1 MIWHS
6 STVNEVLSE
15 LSVDAE
21 SGLSNGVAD
30 NRLQTY
36 GKNIIS
42 SIEAPSFLKHFFN
55 QLNNKVVYLLAVISV
70 ISFIVSL
77 IYDEKDIYSP
87 LLIIAIVIINALV
100 SAYHLYRC
108 DHAVDALRTA
118 THPMA
123 TVIRDG
129 IQREIPSEE
138 LVPGDIILLK
148 EGDYITADARIIE
161 ENGFRCNETI
171 LTDDLIPVEKRAD
184 ITVEDITHIAG
195 RTNMVFS
202 GCSVAHGT
210 AKAVVVETGLST
222 EIGRNSAIIQQT
234 GFEEPPIKESLNL
247 LGKHINIAV
256 LVICI
261 ITFAITFFQN
271 ISSGNFAY
279 TTTQAFLNA
288 VALGVATM
296 PESLPAISTIVIAL
310 GIQRIVRDNIIIK
323 KISALEVLGK
333 TSVICADKTGILTKN
348 HMNLECIF
356 DGERTVELE
365 NDEMPE
371 KTAMVLRLATACS
384 TLDSDYTER
393 AIEDACIKYNGVSKT
408 DIENVYPRLTTI
420 PFDSVRKTMTSI
432 NMING
437 HPIAIVKGAPE
448 IIMEKCVGFD
458 VEVLRRANEY
468 FTNQSLRVLCIAIK
482 RLDEIPANPNPDE
495 IEKELTFVGLLGLN
509 DPPRA
514 EAIEGIKMCEAA
526 GITTIMITGDNVLT
540 AKAVA
545 RRIGILKDGT
555 EAITGDE
562 LNLMSD
568 EELHANIRKYSVY
581 ARISP
586 SDKLRIIKAW
596 QDSGEIVTITGNS
609 IDDADALTLADI
621 GCAVGK
627 QGTDVAK
634 GNADIIISNN
644 NFISIV
650 NALRESRGFFENIK
664 KSVTYLLSCN
674 LGEIIAYIT
683 GLLVF
688 GFPPLAAVQLL
699 WINLLTDCAPT
710 IALTMEKSESQVMK
724 RRPITLSGKIFD
736 GRSFVKMIVQSLVIA
751 AVTLIAYSYGISA
764 GNSTAM
770 TMAFLTLSV
779 SQIFHSYNIK
789 TTRSVIFTDFKS
801 NEFMTMTT
809 ILTLFISIFLS
820 LTPAGAVFGL
830 VALKASQFFTCIAL
844 AFIIIPI
851 CEIIKLIEKKLEK

>member
-6 STVNEVLSE
+6 STVNEVLNE
-15 LSVDAE
+15 LSVDAQN
-21 SGLSNGVAD
+21 GLSNGVAD
-30 NRLQTY
+30 ERLQNY

-42 SIEAPSFLKHFFN
+42 NIESPSYLKRFLE
-55 QLNNKVVYLLAVISV
+55 QLNNKVVYLLTVVAV
-70 ISFIVSL
+70 ISFIVSF
-77 IYDEKDIYSP
+77 IYDQKDFYSP

-108 DHAVDALRTA
+108 DHALDTLRTA
-118 THPMA
+118 THPTA

-129 IQREIPSEE
+129 IEKQIPSEE

-161 ENGFRCNETI
+161 ENGFRCNETV
-171 LTDDLIPVEKRAD
+171 LTDDMIPVEKRAD
-184 ITVEDITHIAG
+184 ITVEDITPVSG
-195 RTNMVFS
+195 RSNMVFS

-222 EIGRNSAIIQQT
+222 EVGRNSAIIQQT
-234 GFEEPPIKESLNL
+234 GIEEPPIKETLNST
-247 LGKHINIAV
+247 GNFVNIAI
-256 LVICI
+256 LIICI

-333 TSVICADKTGILTKN
+333 TGVICADKTGILTKN

-356 DGERTVELE
+356 DGERTVQLGS
-365 NDEMPE
+365 DEMPE

-393 AIEDACIKYNGVSKT
+393 AIEEACIQYNGVSQI

-420 PFDSVRKTMTSI
+420 PFDSIRKTMTSV

-448 IIMEKCVGFD
+448 IVMEKCVGVD
-458 VEVLRRANEY
+458 IEHLRRENEY

-495 IEKELTFVGLLGLN
+495 IEKDLTFVGLLGLN
-509 DPPRA
+509 DPPRV
-514 EAIEGIKMCEAA
+514 EAIEGISMCDAA
-526 GITTIMITGDNVLT
+526 GITTVMITGDNLLT

-562 LNLMSD
+562 LNAMSD
-568 EELHANIRKYSVY
+568 EELLANIRKYSVY
-581 ARISP
+581 ARITP
-586 SDKLRIIKAW
+586 ADKLRIIKAW

-609 IDDADALTLADI
+609 IEDADALSLADI

-683 GLLVF
+683 GLLIF
-688 GFPPLAAVQLL
+688 GMPPLAAVQLL

-710 IALTMEKSESQVMK
+710 IALTMERSEPQVMK
-724 RRPITLSGKIFD
+724 RRPIALSGRIFD
-736 GRSFVKMIVQSLVIA
+736 WRSLCKMLIQALVIA
-751 AVTLIAYSYGISA
+751 LVTLIAYSSGIKL

-779 SQIFHSYNIK
+779 SQIFHAYNIK

-801 NEFMTMTT
+801 NELMTMSTV
-809 ILTLFISIFLS
+809 LTMFISIFLS
-820 LTPAGAVFGL
+820 ITPAGAVFGL
-830 VALKASQFFTCIAL
+830 TALKASQFFACIAL
-844 AFIIIPI
+844 AFIIIPV
-851 CEIIKLIEKKLEK
+851 CEIIKLIEKHFEN

>member
-6 STVNEVLSE
+6 STVNEVLNE

-30 NRLQTY
+30 ERLELY

-42 SIEAPSFLKHFFN
+42 NIEAPSFLKRFFE
-55 QLNNKVVYLLAVISV
+55 QLNNKVVYLLAVVAV
-70 ISFIVSL
+70 ISFVVSL
-77 IYDEKDIYSP
+77 IYDQKDFYSP
-87 LLIIAIVIINALV
+87 LLILAIVIINALV

-108 DHAVDALRTA
+108 DHALDALRTA
-118 THPMA
+118 THPTA
-123 TVIRDG
+123 SVIRDG
-129 IQREIPSEE
+129 IEKQIPSEE
-138 LVPGDIILLK
+138 LVPGDIIILK

-161 ENGFRCNETI
+161 ENGFRCNETM
-171 LTDDLIPVEKRAD
+171 LTEDMIPVEKRAD
-184 ITVEDITHIAG
+184 ITVEDITAVSQ

-202 GCSVAHGT
+202 GCSVVHGT

-222 EIGRNSAIIQQT
+222 EIGRSSAIIQQT
-234 GFEEPPIKESLNL
+234 GIEEPPVKEALDST
-247 LGKHINIAV
+247 GKFVNIAV
-256 LVICI
+256 LIICI
-261 ITFAITFFQN
+261 LTFAITFFQN
-271 ISSGNFAY
+271 ISSGQFAY

-333 TSVICADKTGILTKN
+333 TGVICADKTGILTKN

-356 DGERTVELE
+356 DGERTVELGV
-365 NDEMPE
+365 DEMPE

-393 AIEDACIKYNGVSKT
+393 AIEDACVKYNGVSQT
-408 DIENVYPRLTTI
+408 DIENIYPRLTTI
-420 PFDSVRKTMTSI
+420 PFDSVRKTMTSV

-448 IIMEKCVGFD
+448 IIIEKCVGVD
-458 VEVLRRANEY
+458 VELLHRANEY

-514 EAIEGIKMCEAA
+514 EAIEGIKACNAA
-526 GITTIMITGDNVLT
+526 GITTVMMTGDNILT

-562 LNLMSD
+562 LNAMSD
-568 EELHANIRKYSVY
+568 DELLANIKKYTVY

-586 SDKLRIIKAW
+586 ADKLRIIKAW

-609 IDDADALTLADI
+609 IEDADALSLADI

-674 LGEIIAYIT
+674 LGEIIAYLT

-710 IALTMEKSESQVMK
+710 IALTMERSEPQVMK
-724 RRPITLSGKIFD
+724 RPPITLSGRIFD
-736 GRSFVKMIVQSLVIA
+736 ARTLLKMIVQALVIA
-751 AVTLIAYSYGISA
+751 AVTLLAYSAGEKSGSA
-764 GNSTAM
+764 TAM

-801 NEFMTMTT
+801 NEFMTMST
-809 ILTLFISIFLS
+809 ILTLFISIFLA
-820 LTPAGAVFGL
+820 LTPAGSLFGL
-830 VALKASQFFTCIAL
+830 TALRASQFFICMAL
-844 AFIIIPI
+844 AILIVPV
-851 CEIIKLIEKKLEK
+851 CEIVKLIEKYFDK